1 MRKRREIEV
10 FFQRVVRSAQ
20 LNSLGAGISLLWS
33 MLLLGIFFCTIS
45 INSNFSKEHA
55 IFVLVSFSL
64 LSLCS
69 FLWALRHWFRNQ
81 SQKMYAQK
89 VEHQIPEL
97 RGSLL
102 CALEI
107 PSQADSGRIHERIVE
122 RAHHSIQSLSVS
134 SLAPKKTLVRSLFFL
149 SSSFLALL
157 ILQFLLPLSSLD
169 ALASL
174 VEKPEV
180 TESIVEKQSIFQ
192 EVKIA
197 DITLH
202 YEFPEYTKQDPITV
216 QNSDGTIHAP
226 INSKVRIQAR
236 VKEEFRSV
244 FLQVHDSPPIPAEL
258 NNRFFITTE
267 LVIDKPGTWRLLFEK
282 EGVKASSEEFQIEVD
297 GDNPPVVTLE
307 TTPPETLA
315 NNQSLNIRWSAQDDY
330 GLKKIIL
337 EYEVNGKQKTK
348 SIRDFRRTKTKY
360 NGRMA
365 YTPKRLGLKSGDRV
379 ELRIVAYDGQP
390 ASEEE
395 AKNDEFAHIGK
406 RGESAT
412 ISFQVVG
419 PKLEGERLVLAN
431 QDFLAAMIP
440 ALADFLIEPVPP
452 SSTDAGMI
460 TWASSV
466 QKRFIPLQE
475 ATKKHWGNEI
485 ATDYTA
491 ELVLQV
497 LDTSNRIMRFVRTT
511 YHEKKLGRVKK
522 QDRETFIELHEQQ
535 IVDLEK
541 AIYLIDRMLR
551 MTHFQLLLT
560 ASEEAMEH
568 TQKIDELLSKEDI
581 TRQTK
586 KNRMTRLERALKEM
600 DKAVKGLSDGS
611 MKQFV
616 VLYRQQIDNLWTEMS
631 QRDAELDDDQYDV
644 LLQELTESVFELHEG
659 IQEQLRRQK
668 NDEEKKKEEFKKL
681 IEELKKQKKDQ
692 LDLSQELED
701 TRKKF
706 DTTAQERVQ
715 MWKQLQYLADDAQE
729 ASEQL
734 KRELGGGEGYR
745 SGSIR
750 QYEKQSR
757 ALRDLQN
764 AIKARDYEQSFREL
778 SMAMR
783 MNRSV
788 QSQNYTEKNR
798 ERMDREPKARNLKE
812 VQEQSDRIEG
822 RLQELREQLNEFDN
836 QAQESP
842 ELRQLA
848 QEMSSRQDSLQ
859 QRQDSLE
866 KQTQKVEQGMPTADG
881 SASKFLKEATES
893 MGDAEQLLRMGRS
906 ISGEGLQ
913 RDAAQNIQKTI
924 DRLQQQQQE
933 MQKMKQQSQRMS
945 GKGKQEQKEN
955 GGEKGDGEE
964 MASNPL
970 DLVEEMTPEEY
981 RRRFLEG
988 MSGSVPEEFQ
998 MLKKRYY
1005 EELVQQ

>member
-1 MRKRREIEV
+1 MRKRKDIEI
-10 FFQRVVRSAQ
+10 FFTRVVRSAQ
-20 LNSLGAGISLLWS
+20 INSLGAGFSSFLGI
-33 MLLLGIFFCTIS
+33 LLLGVFFCTLS
-45 INSNFSKEHA
+45 VYSKFSKEHA
-55 IFVLVSFSL
+55 IFILVSFL
-64 LSLCS
+64 LCSICS
-69 FLWALRHWFRNQ
+69 FLWAIRHWFRNQ
-81 SQKMYAQK
+81 KREIYAQK
-89 VEHQIPEL
+89 AEQQRPEL

-107 PSQADSGRIHERIVE
+107 PPQTTSTRIHERILE
-122 RAHHSIQSLSVS
+122 RAHDSLQFLSIS
-134 SLAPKKTLVRSLFFL
+134 SLAPKRNLIRSSAFL
-149 SSSFLALL
+149 SASFLALL
-157 ILQFLLPLSSLD
+157 ILQFLLPLSSMD

-174 VEKPEV
+174 IETPEEVSERDMDKKIVVEEV
-180 TESIVEKQSIFQ
+180 T
-192 EVKIA
+192 IA

-226 INSKVRIQAR
+226 IGSKVRIQAR
-236 VKEEFRSV
+236 VKEEFQAV
-244 FLQVHDSPPIPAEL
+244 FLQVHDNTPIPATLE
-258 NNRFFITTE
+258 NAFFISSE
-267 LVIDKPGTWRLLFEK
+267 LVVDKPGTWKLLFEK
-282 EGVKASSEEFQIEVD
+282 EGAKAYSEEFQIEVD
-297 GDNPPVVTLE
+297 GDNPPVVTLDS
-307 TTPPETLA
+307 TPPETLA

-330 GLKKIIL
+330 GLKKLLL
-337 EYEVNGKQKTK
+337 EYEVNGVKKTK
-348 SIRDFRRTKTKY
+348 SIRDFRRPKNRY

-365 YTPKRLGLKSGDRV
+365 YTPKRLGLQSGDRV

-390 ASEEE
+390 SGEEE
-395 AKNDEFAHIGK
+395 QNDEFAHIGK

-419 PKLEGERLVLAN
+419 PKLQGERLVLAN

-440 ALADFLIEPVPP
+440 PLADFLVESVPP
-452 SSTDAGMI
+452 SSRDAGMI
-460 TWASSV
+460 AWAASV

-475 ATKKHWGNEI
+475 ATKKHWGDEI

-491 ELVLQV
+491 ELVLKV
-497 LDTSNRIMRFVRTT
+497 LDTSNRLMRFVRTT

-522 QDRETFIELHEQQ
+522 QDRETFIELHQQ
-535 IVDLEK
+535 QVVDLEK

-560 ASEEAMEH
+560 ASEDAMGH
-568 TQKIDELLSKEDI
+568 AQKIDGLLEKEDI
-581 TRQTK
+581 SRQTK
-586 KNRMTRLERALKEM
+586 KNRMVRMERSLKEM
-600 DKAVKGLSDGS
+600 DKAAKGLSDGS

-616 VLYRQQIDNLWTEMS
+616 VLYRQQIDNLWAEMS
-631 QRDAELDDDQYDV
+631 QRDEELDDEQYDV

-668 NDEEKKKEEFKKL
+668 DDEDKKQEEFKKL
-681 IEELKKQKKDQ
+681 IEDLKKQKKDQ

-701 TRKKF
+701 ARKKF
-706 DTTAQERVQ
+706 DTNAQERVQ
-715 MWKQLQYLADDAQE
+715 MWKQLQHLADDAQE

-778 SMAMR
+778 SMSMR

-798 ERMDREPKARNLKE
+798 ERMESEPKARNLDE
-812 VQEQSDRIEG
+812 VQKQSDRIEE
-822 RLQELREQLNEFDN
+822 RLQELREKLNEFDN
-836 QAQESP
+836 QTQESP

-859 QRQDSLE
+859 QKQDALE

-881 SASKFLKEATES
+881 SASKFLQEATGS

-906 ISGEGLQ
+906 VSGEGLQ

-933 MQKMKQQSQRMS
+933 MQKMKQQSQKMS

-955 GGEKGDGEE
+955 GGDKGEGEE

-970 DLVEEMTPEEY
+970 DLVEEMTSEEY